1 MGNIITSDGQ
11 VPAATIDSS
20 GNIGCVAVV
29 PSGDVYTV
37 AWTDYGATSTVVG
50 WAATPTK
57 NIRYKLV
64 GKLCFVAFLI
74 TGTSDATGATFT
86 LPYTSANTVV
96 FGGGAMIYANDNGVG
111 FTGATRISM
120 PPNTNIVYLYTD
132 MATGAWTNSGAKSVY
147 GQFWFEIA

>member
-57 NIRYKLV
+57 NIMYKLI
-64 GKLCFVAFLI
+64 GKTCFVQVLI
-74 TGTSDATGATFT
+74 DGTSNDTVVTFT
-86 LPYTSANTVV
+86 LPYTSANTNASTNAAVY
-96 FGGGAMIYANDNGVG
+96 GYDNGAG
-111 FTGATRISM
+111 LTGACRAYLAVNSSTV
-120 PPNTNIVYLYTD
+120 TVYSD
-132 MATGAWTNSGAKSVY
+132 MNTGAWTNTGNKGIY